1 MLRAGTDRRCSFLP
15 LEMNSRRHALHELA
29 ARRARSSMHVR
40 YLTRARVRLHIC
52 EWPFTYSDAFRKVIS
67 HVGSFTNI
75 RGAHNLQYLVR
86 TTERKPLTV
95 FLQSGSHDFGE

>member
-1 MLRAGTDRRCSFLP
+1 
-15 LEMNSRRHALHELA
+15 
-29 ARRARSSMHVR
+29 MHVR
-40 YLTRARVRLHIC
+40 HLTRARARSVAYLQMT
-52 EWPFTYSDAFRKVIS
+52 FTYSDAFRKVIS

-95 FLQSGSHDFGE
+95 FLQSGSHDFGERNSHEPADALLPHTAAHADQSRCTV